1 MRRPSLKFL
10 ACMSIFL
17 FSLNMTVFSQSSEQI
32 DKLFEKLEWRNIGP
46 ANMGGRTV
54 DIDVVES
61 KPWIIYAAMGP
72 SGVWKSENNGITWDP
87 VFDKESTV
95 SVGDVTICQFNPDI
109 VWVGSGEA
117 TTRNSVTIG
126 DGVYKT
132 NDAGKTW
139 KNMGL
144 KNTRHISRIVID
156 SDNPDIIYVAAQGH
170 LWGPNEERGVY
181 KTSDGGKT
189 WQKVLYINKNTGIA
203 DLAIDP
209 SDGKILY
216 AAAWDY
222 QRFPYFFYSGGPG
235 SGIYKSLDGGEN
247 WARLV
252 KGLPEGVLGRI
263 GLAVSRSN
271 PNVVYALI
279 EHKDGGIWR
288 SEDKGESWKR
298 TCDNK
303 TFITV
308 NFRPFYYSQIR
319 IDPRDD
325 KVVYVFSGGAYVS
338 KNMGKKFKAISSGT
352 HSDHHALWIDPENP
366 KHLIDGNDGG
376 IDITYDSGKN
386 WHAIKHMA
394 VAEVYQ
400 IGFDFQKPYHVFC
413 GLQDNGV
420 WGGPS
425 ATYDSAGIVNDDW
438 YVLDV
443 MGDGFFVK
451 PDPSD
456 HNIIYGNY
464 QMNGLTRVDKRIGL
478 GRGIRPEASIH
489 EPVYRF
495 NWNSP
500 IHISPHDPKTVYTG
514 GNFLFRTHN
523 GGQNW
528 EIISPDL
535 STNDPEK
542 QKDSGGV
549 ITMDNTG
556 AEIHCTIL
564 TIAESP
570 VQKGVIW
577 CGTDDGNVQITRD
590 DGKSWENVVENIPGL
605 PENTWCSRI
614 EASHFEVGTAY
625 AAFDGHRMDD
635 YSTYLYKTNDF
646 GKSWISIKSGLPFGW
661 VHVIRE
667 DIRNEN
673 LLFVG
678 TEFGIFASLDQGK
691 TWFSLKNDMP
701 TTAVRDIAVHPREND
716 LIIGTHGRG
725 IWIMDDISPLQEF
738 SNDVLNSK
746 MHLFSIRPDTQ
757 FYASASRE
765 SFSRPV
771 FSAKNPPYGLTITTY
786 FKDKPEE
793 RPEIFI
799 RNPEGEKIYE
809 MKLRKKA
816 GMQRNTW
823 NLQYVP
829 KTKDGKLVKPTG
841 FGMASLPLASPGEY
855 EIELSVGGNTLAKK
869 GIVHPDPRFEFNEK
883 DRAAQRDSQVE
894 LIVLSKKMGL
904 AVTRT
909 RVIGKRLDKVNEEF
923 EKKDGITEE
932 VYDALKKFEKKFSIL
947 EDKVTPKGIGYR
959 GSMEMALR
967 GGPVGGSYSMMVM
980 FLGMDVSGYP
990 SPITDTQS
998 DFLKELTV
1006 AVNELV
1012 DTFNKFIT
1020 IDISELNELLTQHDL
1035 STLRAPEEI
1044 VL

>member
-1 MRRPSLKFL
+1 
-10 ACMSIFL
+10 
-17 FSLNMTVFSQSSEQI
+17 
-32 DKLFEKLEWRNIGP
+32 
-46 ANMGGRTV
+46 MGGRTV

-72 SGVWKSENNGITWDP
+72 SGVWKSENNGISWAP

-95 SVGDVTICQFNPDI
+95 SVGDVTICQSNPDI

-156 SDNPDIIYVAAQGH
+156 SDNPDIVYIAAQGH

-181 KTSDGGKT
+181 KTSDGGNT

-235 SGIYKSLDGGEN
+235 SGIYKSVDGGDN
-247 WARLV
+247 WVRLV

-271 PNVVYALI
+271 PDVVYALI

-303 TFITV
+303 TFITI

-319 IDPRDD
+319 IDPSDD
-325 KVVYVFSGGAYVS
+325 KVVYVFSGGAYIS
-338 KNMGKKFKAISSGT
+338 KDMGKKFKAISAGT

-376 IDITYDSGKN
+376 IDITYDGGKN
-386 WHAIKHMA
+386 WHPIKHMA

-413 GLQDNGV
+413 GLQDNGA

-438 YVLDV
+438 YVLAV

-464 QMNGLTRVDKRIGL
+464 QMNGLTRVDQRIGR
-478 GRGIRPEASIH
+478 GRGIRPEASLY

-514 GNFLFRTHN
+514 GNYLFRTRN

-542 QKDSGGV
+542 QKDSGGM

-577 CGTDDGNVQITRD
+577 CGTDDGNVQITQD
-590 DGKSWENVVENIPGL
+590 DGQSWENVVENIPGL
-605 PENTWCSRI
+605 PKNTWCSRL
-614 EASHFEVGTAY
+614 EASHFEAGTAY

-635 YSTYLYKTNDF
+635 YSTYLYTTNDF
-646 GKSWISIKSGLPFGW
+646 GKSWKSIKSGLPFGW

-667 DIRNEN
+667 DIRNKN

-678 TEFGIFASLDQGK
+678 TEFGIFASLDRGR
-691 TWFSLKNDMP
+691 TWF
-701 TTAVRDIAVHPREND
+701 
-716 LIIGTHGRG
+716 
-725 IWIMDDISPLQEF
+725 
-738 SNDVLNSK
+738 
-746 MHLFSIRPDTQ
+746 
-757 FYASASRE
+757 
-765 SFSRPV
+765 
-771 FSAKNPPYGLTITTY
+771 
-786 FKDKPEE
+786 
-793 RPEIFI
+793 
-799 RNPEGEKIYE
+799 
-809 MKLRKKA
+809 
-816 GMQRNTW
+816 
-823 NLQYVP
+823 
-829 KTKDGKLVKPTG
+829 
-841 FGMASLPLASPGEY
+841 
-855 EIELSVGGNTLAKK
+855 
-869 GIVHPDPRFEFNEK
+869 
-883 DRAAQRDSQVE
+883 
-894 LIVLSKKMGL
+894 
-904 AVTRT
+904 
-909 RVIGKRLDKVNEEF
+909 
-923 EKKDGITEE
+923 
-932 VYDALKKFEKKFSIL
+932 
-947 EDKVTPKGIGYR
+947 
-959 GSMEMALR
+959 
-967 GGPVGGSYSMMVM
+967 
-980 FLGMDVSGYP
+980 
-990 SPITDTQS
+990 
-998 DFLKELTV
+998 
-1006 AVNELV
+1006 
-1012 DTFNKFIT
+1012 
-1020 IDISELNELLTQHDL
+1020 
-1035 STLRAPEEI
+1035 
-1044 VL
+1044 

>member
-1 MRRPSLKFL
+1 MRRPSFKFI
-10 ACMSIFL
+10 ACISIFL
-17 FSLNMTVFSQSSEQI
+17 FGLIMTGFSQSSEQI

-72 SGVWKSENNGITWDP
+72 SGVWKSENNGISWDP

-95 SVGDVTICQFNPDI
+95 SVGDVTICQANPDI
-109 VWVGSGEA
+109 VWIGSGEA

-156 SDNPDIIYVAAQGH
+156 SDNPDIVFVGAQGH

-181 KTSDGGKT
+181 KTSDGGNT

-222 QRFPYFFYSGGPG
+222 QRFPYYFYSGGPG
-235 SGIYKSLDGGEN
+235 SGIYKSVDGGEN
-247 WARLV
+247 WVRLV

-271 PNVVYALI
+271 PGVVYALI

-298 TCDNK
+298 TCANK
-303 TFITV
+303 TFITI

-319 IDPRDD
+319 IDPSDD
-325 KVVYVFSGGAYVS
+325 KVVYVFSGGAYIS
-338 KNMGKKFKAISSGT
+338 KDMGGKFKAISAGT
-352 HSDHHALWIDPENP
+352 HSDHHALWIDPDNP

-376 IDITYDSGKN
+376 IDITYDGGKN
-386 WHAIKHMA
+386 WHPINHMA

-413 GLQDNGV
+413 GLQDNGA

-438 YVLDV
+438 YVLAV
-443 MGDGFFVK
+443 MGDGFYVK

-464 QMNGLTRVDKRIGL
+464 QMNGLTRVDQRIGR
-478 GRGIRPEASIH
+478 GRGIRPEASLH

-514 GNFLFRTHN
+514 GNYLFRTRN

-564 TIAESP
+564 TIAESA

-577 CGTDDGNVQITRD
+577 CGTDDGNVQITQD
-590 DGKSWENVVENIPGL
+590 DGQSWENVVENISGL

-614 EASHFEVGTAY
+614 EASHFEAGTAY

-635 YSTYLYKTNDF
+635 YSTYLYTTNDF
-646 GKSWISIKSGLPFGW
+646 GKSWKSIKSGLPFGW

-667 DIRNEN
+667 DIRNKN

-678 TEFGIFASLDQGK
+678 TEFGIFASLDRGR

-738 SNDVLNSK
+738 SNDVLSSK
-746 MHLFSIRPDTQ
+746 MHLFSIRPNTQ

-799 RNPEGEKIYE
+799 MNPEGEKIYE

-816 GMQRNTW
+816 GLQRNTW
-823 NLQYVP
+823 NLQYVQ

-855 EIELSVGGNTLAKK
+855 KIELSVGENILEEK
-869 GIVHPDPRFEFNEK
+869 GIIHSDPRFEFNEK

-894 LIVLSKKMGL
+894 IIVLSKKMGL

-909 RVIGKRLDKVNEEF
+909 RVIRKSLGKLNEEF

-947 EDKVTPKGIGYR
+947 EENLTPKGIGYR

-967 GGPVGGSYSMMVM
+967 GGPVGGSYSMMIM

-990 SPITDTQS
+990 SPITETQA

-1020 IDISELNELLTQHDL
+1020 IDISKLNELLTQHDL
-1035 STLRAPEEI
+1035 STLRAPKEI

>member
-17 FSLNMTVFSQSSEQI
+17 FSLNMTGFSQSSEQI
-32 DKLFEKLEWRNIGP
+32 DKLFEKLDWRNIGP

-72 SGVWKSENNGITWDP
+72 SGVWKSENNGISWDP

-95 SVGDVTICQFNPDI
+95 SVGDVTICQSNPDI

-156 SDNPDIIYVAAQGH
+156 SDNPDIVYVAAQGH

-319 IDPRDD
+319 IDPSDD

-464 QMNGLTRVDKRIGL
+464 QMNGLTRVDQRIGL

-646 GKSWISIKSGLPFGW
+646 GKSWTSIKSGLPFGW

-738 SNDVLNSK
+738 SNDVFNSK
-746 MHLFSIRPDTQ
+746 MHLFSIRPHTQ
-757 FYASASRE
+757 FYASVSRE

-771 FSAKNPPYGLTITTY
+771 FSAKNPPYGLTVTTY
-786 FKDKPEE
+786 FKDKPEV
-793 RPEIFI
+793 RPEILI

-816 GMQRNTW
+816 GLQRNTW
-823 NLQYVP
+823 NLQYVQ

-855 EIELSVGGNTLAKK
+855 EIEISVGENKLEKK
-869 GIVHPDPRFEFNEK
+869 GIIHPDPRFEFNEK

-909 RVIGKRLDKVNEEF
+909 RVIRKSLDKLNEEF
-923 EKKDGITEE
+923 EKKDRIAAE
-932 VYDALKKFEKKFSIL
+932 VYVALKQFEKKFSIL
-947 EDKVTPKGIGYR
+947 EEKVTPKGIGYR

-967 GGPVGGSYSMMVM
+967 GGPVGGSYAMMVM
-980 FLGMDVSGYP
+980 FLGMEVSGYP

-1006 AVNELV
+1006 AVNELM
-1012 DTFNKFIT
+1012 DKFNKFIT

>member
-1 MRRPSLKFL
+1 
-10 ACMSIFL
+10 
-17 FSLNMTVFSQSSEQI
+17 MTGFSQSSEQI

-72 SGVWKSENNGITWDP
+72 SGVWKSENNGITWNP
-87 VFDKESTV
+87 VFDKENTV
-95 SVGDVTICQFNPDI
+95 SVGDVTICQSNPDI

-126 DGVYKT
+126 DGIYKS
-132 NDAGKTW
+132 NDGGKTW

-144 KNTRHISRIVID
+144 KNTRHISRIVIN
-156 SDNPDIIYVAAQGH
+156 SDNPNILYVAAQGH
-170 LWGPNEERGVY
+170 LWGANEERGVY

-209 SDGKILY
+209 LDGKILY

-222 QRFPYFFYSGGPG
+222 QRFPYYFYSGGPG

-247 WARLV
+247 WKRLV

-271 PNVVYALI
+271 PDVVYALI

-288 SEDKGESWKR
+288 SEDKGENWKR
-298 TCDNK
+298 MCDNK
-303 TFITV
+303 TFITI

-319 IDPRDD
+319 VDPSDD
-325 KVVYVFSGGAYVS
+325 KVVYVFSGGTYVS
-338 KNMGKKFKAISSGT
+338 KNMGEKFKAISAGT
-352 HSDHHALWIDPENP
+352 HSDHHALWIDPDNP

-376 IDITYDSGKN
+376 IDITYDGGKN
-386 WHAIKHMA
+386 WHPIKHMA

-413 GLQDNGV
+413 GLQDNGA

-438 YVLDV
+438 YVLAI

-464 QMNGLTRVDKRIGL
+464 QMNGLTRVDQRIGR
-478 GRGIRPEASIH
+478 GRGIRPEASLN

-514 GNFLFRTHN
+514 GNYLFRTRN
-523 GGQNW
+523 GGHNW

-590 DGKSWENVVENIPGL
+590 DGKSWGNVVENIPGL
-605 PENTWCSRI
+605 PKNTWCSRI
-614 EASHFEVGTAY
+614 EASHFEAGTAY

-646 GKSWISIKSGLPFGW
+646 GKSWTSIKNGLPFGW

-667 DIRNEN
+667 DIRNKN

-678 TEFGIFASLDQGK
+678 TEFGIFASLDRGK

-738 SNDVLNSK
+738 SDDVFNSK
-746 MHLFSIRPDTQ
+746 MYLFSIRPDTQ
-757 FYASASRE
+757 FYASVSRE
-765 SFSRPV
+765 AFARPV

-799 RNPEGEKIYE
+799 TNPAGEKIYE
-809 MKLRKKA
+809 MKIRKKA
-816 GMQRNTW
+816 GLQRNTW
-823 NLQYVP
+823 NLQYVQ

-855 EIELSVGGNTLAKK
+855 KIELSVGENTLEKK

-894 LIVLSKKMGL
+894 IIVLSKKMGL

-909 RVIGKRLDKVNEEF
+909 RVLRRRLDKLNEEF
-923 EKKDGITEE
+923 GKKDGITEE
-932 VYDALKKFEKKFSIL
+932 VYDALKKFEKKFRIL
-947 EDKVTPKGIGYR
+947 EEKVTPKGIGYR

-990 SPITDTQS
+990 SPITETQS

-1006 AVNELV
+1006 AVSELV

-1020 IDISELNELLTQHDL
+1020 IDISDLNELLTQHDL
-1035 STLRAPEEI
+1035 STLRAPDEI